1 MTTRE
6 IKEYLHLLIENIND
20 ETMLIAVR
28 TILSKQSKRKTDWA
42 DELSDELRIELEKSL
57 VEADEG
63 QIMSNED
70 AMDQI
75 KTRYNLK

>member
-1 MTTRE
+1 MNTSE
-6 IKEYLHLLIENIND
+6 IKADLHLLIENIND
-20 ETMLIAVR
+20 ETILNAVR

-57 VEADEG
+57 VEADKG
-63 QIMSNED
+63 RIMSHED
-70 AMDQI
+70 AMNQI

>member
-1 MTTRE
+1 MTTSE
-6 IKEYLHLLIENIND
+6 IKADLHLLVENIND
-20 ETMLIAVR
+20 ETILIAVR

-57 VEADEG
+57 VEADKG

>member
-1 MTTRE
+1 MTTSE
-6 IKEYLHLLIENIND
+6 IKADLHLLVENIND
-20 ETMLIAVR
+20 ETILIAVR

-42 DELSDELRIELEKSL
+42 DELTDELRIELEKSL
-57 VEADEG
+57 VEADKG

>member
-1 MTTRE
+1 MNTSE
-6 IKEYLHLLIENIND
+6 IKADLHLLIENIND
-20 ETMLIAVR
+20 ETILNAVR

-57 VEADEG
+57 VEADKG
-63 QIMSNED
+63 QIMSHED
-70 AMDQI
+70 AMNQI

>member
-1 MTTRE
+1 MTTSE
-6 IKEYLHLLIENIND
+6 IKADLHLLIENIND

-28 TILSKQSKRKTDWA
+28 TILSKQSIRKTDWA

>member
-1 MTTRE
+1 MTTSE
-6 IKEYLHLLIENIND
+6 IKADLHLLIENIND
-20 ETMLIAVR
+20 ETILIAVR

-42 DELSDELRIELEKSL
+42 GELSDELRIELEKSL
-57 VEADEG
+57 VEADKG

>member
-1 MTTRE
+1 MTTSE
-6 IKEYLHLLIENIND
+6 IKADLHLLVENIND
-20 ETMLIAVR
+20 ETILIAVR